1 MIFFSRISCFVTV
14 FISFRFFIEETI
26 SDDIR
31 EVRNK
36 GRWFLWF
43 GVVCSFSFPIL
54 TSLPVWFLP
63 CSPQFPSSLLLDCP
77 NNNFTCLQYLMKLP
91 FFFIEMILIALSTHA
106 AYVYLTL
113 LIFSPTSFDIYVK
126 QIR

>member
-1 MIFFSRISCFVTV
+1 MIFFRIIYSLAVL
-14 FISFRFFIEETI
+14 ISFCSSTEETI
-26 SDDIR
+26 SDDVR

-43 GVVCSFSFPIL
+43 GVVCSFSFPVL

-77 NNNFTCLQYLMKLP
+77 NNNFTWLQYLMKLP